1 MIECREVKPGILE
14 TINSPEDLKRLPE
27 DVLPQLA
34 EEIRRFLLESV
45 TKTGGHLASNLGT
58 VELTLALHYVFDS
71 PGDKLVWD
79 TGHQAY
85 THKIITGRRGGFA
98 RLRQLDGLSGFPSP
112 KESEHDAFGTGHAST
127 SIAAALGLNSADDS
141 YWTIA
146 VIGDGALTGGLA
158 LTGLNNSTL
167 ARKRFMVVL
176 NDNGMS
182 IDPNVGTIARH
193 LSNIKARPSPRWI
206 NRLLRGT
213 ISRVFGG
220 ESWFRRIYEKT
231 KDSIF
236 YFFIPR
242 RSRGVLFEE
251 MGLSYFGP
259 YDGHDVISLVRL
271 FQRLKRIDDE
281 PMLVHL
287 ITQKGHG
294 YAPAEDSPTKW
305 HGISAGTP
313 LLVEDDSIVVPSDNE
328 RRSVKTYTEVFADTL
343 IELAG
348 KYPDIVA
355 ITAAMPSG
363 TGLKKFGEVYPERLY
378 DVGISEEFA
387 ATFACG
393 LARGGKRPVCAIYS
407 TFLQRAF
414 DQLMHDAALQQLP
427 VVFALDRG
435 GIVGAD
441 GETHQGVFDLSYLRM
456 IPHFTVMVPK
466 DEEELRRMLVTALTH
481 REGPSAIR
489 YPRESGLGVPMPK
502 EIRPLDIG
510 TWEVLRDGGDVALL
524 ALGTM
529 VPVALEAAQ
538 LLEDAGLNPTV
549 VNARF
554 VRPMDAGMLLSLA
567 KRCRLLV
574 TVEENTVR
582 GGFGSGVVEH
592 LSQQMGEAMPRV
604 RIIGLPD
611 KFLEHGSNRELRE
624 RYGLSPAG
632 VSAAILRE
640 VESAE
645 QRLKIV

>member
-1 MIECREVKPGILE
+1 MIESRQVEPGILE

-27 DVLPQLA
+27 SRLPELA
-34 EEIRRFLLESV
+34 EEIRRFLLQSV

-71 PGDKLVWD
+71 PRDRLVWD

-85 THKIITGRRGGFA
+85 AHKLLTGRREGFS

-112 KESEHDAFGTGHAST
+112 KESAHDAFGTGHAST
-127 SIAAALGLNSADDS
+127 SIAAALGLNNADDS
-141 YWTIA
+141 HWTIA

-158 LTGLNNSTL
+158 LTGLNNSSL
-167 ARKRFMVVL
+167 ARKRFIVVL

-182 IDPNVGTIARH
+182 IDANVGTIARH
-193 LSNIKARPSPRWI
+193 LSNIKARPSPRWL
-206 NRLLRGT
+206 NRALRGA

-220 ESWFRRIYEKT
+220 ESWFRRIYEKV

-259 YDGHDVISLVRL
+259 YDGHNVISLVRL
-271 FQRLKRIDDE
+271 FKSLKRIDDE
-281 PMLVHL
+281 PLLVHM

-294 YAPAEDSPTKW
+294 YAPAEDSPTQW

-313 LLVEDDSIVVPSDNE
+313 LRVEDDSIVVPADNE
-328 RRSVKTYTEVFADTL
+328 RRSVKSYTEVFADTM

-363 TGLKKFGEVYPERLY
+363 TGLKKFGEVYPDRFY

-387 ATFACG
+387 VTFACG
-393 LARGGKRPVCAIYS
+393 LAHGGKRPVCAIYS
-407 TFLQRAF
+407 TFMQRAF
-414 DQLMHDAALQQLP
+414 DQLLHDAALQELP

-456 IPHFTVMVPK
+456 IPNFTVMVPK
-466 DEEELRRMLVTALTH
+466 DEEELRRMLLTALEH
-481 REGPSAIR
+481 RSGPCAIR

-502 EIRPLDIG
+502 EIRPLEIG
-510 TWEVLRDGGDVALL
+510 TWELLREGEQVAVL

-529 VPVALEAAQ
+529 VPVALEAAK
-538 LLEDAGLNPTV
+538 LLEKSGLNPAV

-574 TVEENTVR
+574 TVEENVAC
-582 GGFGSGVVEH
+582 GGFGSGVVEY
-592 LSQQMGEAMPRV
+592 LSQKMGDAMPRV

-611 KFLEHGSNRELRE
+611 KFVEHGGNRELRE
-624 RYGLSPAG
+624 RYGLSAIG
-632 VSAAILRE
+632 VTAAVLCE
-640 VESAE
+640 QESAE